1 MCWARECAFA
11 PVCACL
17 LIGRCRKQQRELQES
32 WEKGHTALQDKHA
45 EVVTMLKEQ
54 QQSLDKL
61 TLDKTQLASEYSALE
76 QKHAELERAQ
86 KAREGRYSARSASK
100 RWSSSSQM
108 RTRHSSSCMRNSTRL
123 ASALLK
129 ISVRSASVLRRRLA
143 SVTAR
148 PRRSFGSYKR
158 SSKTC
163 GLANEAVRLG

>member
-1 MCWARECAFA
+1 
-11 PVCACL
+11 

-86 KAREGRYSARSASK
+86 KAREGRHRALQDEHDTLNAVLKKEQQSIDKLTSDAAHLK
-100 RWSSSSQM
+100 DE
-108 RTRHSSSCMRNSTRL
+108 HSVNLKPSTL
-123 ASALLK
+123 NPQPYTLHPK
-129 ISVRSASVLRRRLA
+129 
-143 SVTAR
+143 
-148 PRRSFGSYKR
+148 P
-158 SSKTC
+158 
-163 GLANEAVRLG
+163 